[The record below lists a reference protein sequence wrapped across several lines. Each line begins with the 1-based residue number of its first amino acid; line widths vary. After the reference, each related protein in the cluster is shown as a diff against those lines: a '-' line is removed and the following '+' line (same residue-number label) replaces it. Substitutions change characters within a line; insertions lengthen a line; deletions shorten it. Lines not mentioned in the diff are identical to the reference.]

1 MLVQINQSLE
11 DLVEEALGLVGGEGV
26 ISSFAHELFK
36 IELKVLKDQVK
47 LVLRVNYFFQF
58 NDVWVFYAF

>member
-26 ISSFAHELFK
+26 ISTFSHELFK

-47 LVLRVNYFFQF
+47 LVLRVNYFFQSKF
-58 NDVWVFYAF
+58 AKSVS

>member
-26 ISSFAHELFK
+26 ISTFAHELFK
-36 IELKVLKDQVK
+36 IELKVLKDQIE
-47 LVLRVNYFFQF
+47 LILRVNYFFQSKF
-58 NDVWVFYAF
+58 AKSVS